1 MGSFSMHI
9 AISKKLKEKFS
20 FGDDFILG
28 TVLPDLYKI
37 LLKNREITHFEE
49 ENSREWIPNV
59 EKFCEE
65 YKDKQTEI
73 AYGYLAHLVQDKIW
87 FKDYHNKMFVEE
99 LEDGKY
105 YRYKKDNTIHEEKE
119 YLKNIYTDYT
129 IINKYLVKKYSLNR
143 EEINEEIKRCIIN
156 SENIIEKKELI
167 DLIDTTII
175 DYSLIYDENGVKTF
189 FGEEIMDEYYE
200 KTLKETEKILKK
212 FIKK

>member
-73 AYGYLAHLVQDKIW
+73 VYGYLAHLVQDKIW
-87 FKDYHNKMFVEE
+87 FKEYHNKKFVEE

-105 YRYKKDNTIHEEKE
+105 
-119 YLKNIYTDYT
+119 
-129 IINKYLVKKYSLNR
+129 
-143 EEINEEIKRCIIN
+143 
-156 SENIIEKKELI
+156 
-167 DLIDTTII
+167 
-175 DYSLIYDENGVKTF
+175 
-189 FGEEIMDEYYE
+189 
-200 KTLKETEKILKK
+200 
-212 FIKK
+212 